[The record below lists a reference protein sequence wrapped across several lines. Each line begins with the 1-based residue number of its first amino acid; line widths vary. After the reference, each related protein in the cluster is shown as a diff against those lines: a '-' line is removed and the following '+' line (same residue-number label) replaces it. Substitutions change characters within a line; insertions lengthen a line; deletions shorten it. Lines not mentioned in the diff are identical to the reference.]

1 MDILVEG
8 ACENNLRDV
17 SLSIPRDKLVVVTGV
32 SGSGKSSL
40 VFDTIFAAA
49 EREYLESLSAYA
61 RASMP
66 RITPP
71 LVGALSNLSP
81 ALSIDQK
88 PLGSNLRSTVG
99 TVTDIY
105 TYLRLLFSRLGEPIL
120 PAGGFSFNT
129 PAGAC
134 PTCGGRGQEF
144 CIDLSRLLDMRRS
157 LAEGAI
163 RHRTWK
169 PGSRYWNI
177 IKATGRL
184 DMDKP
189 VGNYSPEEMDFL
201 LHSPPLECNNDALG
215 FVQNFTYEGLVGRL
229 TRRGSDARG
238 QTGKDYD
245 QSFYDYL
252 PCSECGGSRLNA
264 KAREVRVRGV
274 GIAEAS
280 AMELPELRRFLAG
293 LDGPVAG
300 AIVPTMDRLL
310 GYMERIGVGYL
321 SLARGVSTLSGGE
334 SQRVK
339 IARQLGSPLVQMIYV
354 LDEPTSGLHAADV
367 DKFCEIL
374 EALARKPNSVIVV
387 EHDLSVVRRADH
399 VIEIGPGPGVHGGE
413 VVAQGSPAEIANSDS
428 RTGRALNGKDAIPVP
443 GTRRRG
449 RGEPYRVSGATL
461 NNLKDV
467 TVSIPR
473 GCLTA
478 LTGVSGSGKSSLTQ
492 VLCRQY
498 DDYIVVDQSPVGSS
512 PRSNPAT
519 YVEVF
524 TEMRKEFAD
533 AANCRPSLLTFNGE
547 GACPACEG
555 LGYISVDMHFVG
567 DVRFRCEECQGR
579 RFQPMAL
586 KYRYKGKNI
595 SEVLLMTVSEALVF
609 FENELVLRGLD
620 LLKEVGLGYLEI
632 GQSLST
638 LSGGER
644 QRLKLATYLNKRSH
658 AYLLDEPT
666 RGLHH
671 ADVHTLVNILHR
683 LVDRGNT
690 IVVVEHQTDV
700 IMNADWI
707 IDMGPGGGRDGGQVV
722 ASGTPEEVMRA
733 PNSLT
738 GRYLAAEYGR

>member
-1 MDILVEG
+1 MYIQVAG
-8 ACENNLRDV
+8 ARENNLKDI
-17 SLSIPRDKLVVVTGV
+17 SLQIPRDKLVVVTGV

-49 EREYLESLSAYA
+49 EREYLESLSTYA

-66 RITPP
+66 RIAPP
-71 LVGALSNLSP
+71 LVGALGNLSP
-81 ALSIDQK
+81 ALAIDQK
-88 PLGSNLRSTVG
+88 SLGSNLRSTVG

-105 TYLRLLFSRLGEPIL
+105 SYLRLLYSRLGEPIL

-134 PTCGGRGQEF
+134 PVCGGRGQEF
-144 CIDLSRLLDMRRS
+144 RVDLHRLLDFGKS

-184 DMDKP
+184 DMNKP
-189 VGNYSPEEMDFL
+189 VGAFSREEMDFL
-201 LHSPPLECNNDALG
+201 LHSPPLECNNDAMG
-215 FVQNFTYEGLVGRL
+215 FVQNFTYEGLIGRL
-229 TRRGSDARG
+229 TRRGSDSRG

-245 QSFYDYL
+245 QSFYDYQH
-252 PCSECGGSRLNA
+252 CSECGGSRLNA
-264 KAREVRVRGV
+264 KAREVKVRNV
-274 GIAEAS
+274 SIADVS
-280 AMELPELRRFLAG
+280 AMEIPELRGFLAG

-300 AIVPTMDRLL
+300 AIVPAMDRLL
-310 GYMERIGVGYL
+310 DYMERIGVGYL
-321 SLARGVSTLSGGE
+321 SLARGVNTLSGGE

-339 IARQLGSPLVQMIYV
+339 IARQLGNPLVQMIYV

-367 DKFCEIL
+367 DRFCDIL
-374 EALARKPNSVIVV
+374 EALARKPNTVIVV
-387 EHDLSVVRRADH
+387 EHDLTVVRRADH

-413 VVAQGSPAEIANSDS
+413 VVAEGSPAEITATDS
-428 RTGRALNGKDAIPVP
+428 RTGRALSRKDAIPVP
-443 GTRRRG
+443 SRRRTCC
-449 RGEPYRVSGATL
+449 GEPFVVRSARL

-498 DDYIVVDQSPVGSS
+498 DGFIVVDQSPVGSS

-519 YVEVF
+519 YVDVF
-524 TEMRKEFAD
+524 TDMRREFAD
-533 AANCRPSLLTFNGE
+533 AVGCHPSLLTFNGE
-547 GACPACEG
+547 GACPVCEG
-555 LGYISVDMHFVG
+555 LGYISIDMHFIG

-579 RFQPMAL
+579 RFQPQTL
-586 KYRYKGKNI
+586 KYRYKNKDI
-595 SEVLLMTVSEALVF
+595 SEVLLMSVSETLSF
-609 FENELVLRGLD
+609 FESPDVLRGLG

-644 QRLKLATYLNKRSH
+644 QRLKLATYLNKRGH

-671 ADVHTLVNILHR
+671 ADIHTLLGILHR

-690 IVVVEHQTDV
+690 IIVVEHQPDV
-700 IMNADWI
+700 IMNADWV
-707 IDMGPGGGRDGGQVV
+707 IDMGPGGGGDGGQVV
-722 ASGTPEEVMRA
+722 ARGTPEEVMRS
-733 PNSLT
+733 PESLT
-738 GRYLAAEYGR
+738 GRYLKAEYGR

>member
-1 MDILVEG
+1 MDIQIIG
-8 ACENNLRDV
+8 ACENNLKDI
-17 SLSIPRDKLVVVTGV
+17 SLRIPRDKLVVVTGV

-49 EREYLESLSAYA
+49 EREYLESLGAYA

-71 LVGALSNLSP
+71 LVGALTNLSP
-81 ALSIDQK
+81 ALAIDQK

-105 TYLRLLFSRLGEPIL
+105 TYLRLLYSRLGEPIL
-120 PAGGFSFNT
+120 SAGAFSFNT

-134 PTCGGRGQEF
+134 PVCGGRGQEF
-144 CIDLSRLLDMRRS
+144 RVDLHRLLDNDKS
-157 LAEGAI
+157 LVQGAI
-163 RHRTWK
+163 RHRAWK

-184 DMDKP
+184 NMDKP
-189 VGNYSPEEMDFL
+189 VGAFSSEEMDFL
-201 LHSPPLECNNDALG
+201 LHSPPLECNNDAIG
-215 FVQNFTYEGLVGRL
+215 FVQNFTYEGLIDRL
-229 TRRGSDARG
+229 ARRGNDTRG
-238 QTGKDYD
+238 QAGKDYD
-245 QSFYDYL
+245 QSFYDDL

-264 KAREVRVRGV
+264 KAREVKIHGV

-280 AMELPELRRFLAG
+280 AMELPKLRPFLAS
-293 LDGPVAG
+293 LDSPVAD
-300 AIVPTMDRLL
+300 AIVPAMDRLL
-310 GYMERIGVGYL
+310 AYMERIGVGYL
-321 SLARGVSTLSGGE
+321 SLDRGIGTLSGGE

-339 IARQLGSPLVQMIYV
+339 IARQLGSPLVQMVYV
-354 LDEPTSGLHAADV
+354 LDEPTAGLHAADV
-367 DKFCEIL
+367 EKFCEIL
-374 EALARKPNSVIVV
+374 EALARKPNTVIVV
-387 EHDLSVVRRADH
+387 EHDLTVVRRADH
-399 VIEIGPGPGVHGGE
+399 VVEIGPGPGTLGGR
-413 VVAQGSPAEIANSDS
+413 VVAQGSPAEIVNSDS
-428 RTGRALNGKDAIPVP
+428 STGRALSGKDAIPVP
-443 GTRRRG
+443 SHRRKG
-449 RGEPYRVSGATL
+449 RGEPFTVHGARL

-478 LTGVSGSGKSSLTQ
+478 VTGVSGSGKSSLTQ

-498 DDYIVVDQSPVGSS
+498 DDFIVVDQSPVGSNS
-512 PRSNPAT
+512 RSNPAT
-519 YVEVF
+519 YVDVF
-524 TEMRKEFAD
+524 TDMRKEFAD
-533 AANCRPSLLTFNGE
+533 AVDCSPSLLTFNGE

-579 RFQPMAL
+579 RFQPLAL

-595 SEVLLMTVSEALVF
+595 SEVLLMTVSEALPF
-609 FENELVLRGLD
+609 FESPEVIRGLG

-644 QRLKLATYLNKRSH
+644 QRLKLATHLKKRGH

-671 ADVHTLVNILHR
+671 ADVQTLLGILHR
-683 LVDRGNT
+683 LVDRGDT
-690 IVVVEHQTDV
+690 IVVVEHQADV
-700 IMNADWI
+700 IMNADWV
-707 IDMGPGGGRDGGQVV
+707 IDIGPGGGRDGGQIV
-722 ASGTPEEVMRA
+722 AEGTPEDVMRT
-733 PNSLT
+733 PHSLT
-738 GRYLAAEYGR
+738 GRYLAREYG